1 MEAEQKAIQE
11 IKVNKDLTLKD
22 FKFFVEPLLDDDW
35 IMYKEFE
42 AVPVNN
48 QLFTLE
54 YQASYW
60 YILYHLL
67 RDKQVQIDKELF
79 DALMNEKNVFFDTI
93 TLENKRK
100 HRKILRNDGGNWTLI
115 FMQEDQDIVGN
126 IQKLIYGK

>member
-1 MEAEQKAIQE
+1 
-11 IKVNKDLTLKD
+11 
-22 FKFFVEPLLDDDW
+22 
-35 IMYKEFE
+35 
-42 AVPVNN
+42 
-48 QLFTLE
+48 
-54 YQASYW
+54 
-60 YILYHLL
+60 LL